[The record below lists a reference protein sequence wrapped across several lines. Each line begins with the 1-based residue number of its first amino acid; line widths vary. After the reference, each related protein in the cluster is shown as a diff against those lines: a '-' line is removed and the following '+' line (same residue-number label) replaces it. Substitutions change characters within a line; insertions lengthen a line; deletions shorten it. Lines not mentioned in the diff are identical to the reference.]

1 MPIIVTK
8 LPVGISQIFIPNTG
22 KITCKCKAENSFLKL
37 EAFGCI
43 VKFNKSGSMAIVSGP
58 VTSTEDCKVI
68 KGNDD
73 GYQEV
78 LDAYKNSQK

>member
-1 MPIIVTK
+1 
-8 LPVGISQIFIPNTG
+8 
-22 KITCKCKAENSFLKL
+22 
-37 EAFGCI
+37 
-43 VKFNKSGSMAIVSGP
+43 MAIVSGP